1 MSSTQ
6 YFDYII
12 VGQGVAGSALAVQL
26 LRQRK
31 KILVIDQPAQNRA
44 SLKAAGLFNP
54 VTGKKMSK
62 TWMADTIFPYLHR
75 FYSDV
80 EQLTGV
86 RFFYPM
92 PVYRPFLTIEEQ
104 NEWMG
109 RSAEPS
115 LQAYIGQVFTSPG
128 VAGAHDAFGGL
139 MLSQGGYIDTVAYM
153 QAVRGWVERDGLYQ
167 EAVFDEAAVTTSA
180 TGVNYGPWH
189 ARYLVLCQGHL
200 RGKWFDW
207 LPIRPLKGETLVVR
221 SGFDATCILN
231 RGVYVVPS
239 ANGQEFKVGATYDFQ
254 QTEGGITAAA
264 RAELEEK
271 LGAVL
276 AAGFETLGQDW
287 GVRPTVPDRRP
298 IMGLHPEEKNIAVFN
313 GMGTKGISLAPY
325 FSEILLRSLE
335 NGEGLRNDVDV
346 SRYKSVYWK
355 ARK

>member
-1 MSSTQ
+1 MSSIQ
-6 YFDYII
+6 HFDYII

-44 SLKAAGLFNP
+44 SRQAAGLFNP
-54 VTGKKMSK
+54 ITGKKMSK

-80 EQLTGV
+80 EQLTGA

-92 PVYRPFLTIEEQ
+92 PVYRPFLAIEEQ

-115 LQAYIGQVFTSPG
+115 MQPYIGKVFAGPG
-128 VAGAHDAFGGL
+128 VAGTHDAFGGL
-139 MLSQGGYIDTVAYM
+139 MLNQGGYIDTEAYM
-153 QAVRGWVERDGLYQ
+153 QAVRQWIVRDSVYE
-167 EAVFDEAAVTTSA
+167 EAVFDEAAVVTSG
-180 TGVNYGPWH
+180 TGVSYGQRH
-189 ARYLVLCQGHL
+189 ARYLVLCQGHN
-200 RGKWFDW
+200 RGKWFGW
-207 LPIRPLKGETLVVR
+207 LPIRPLKGETIVVR
-221 SGFDATCILN
+221 SPFDAPCILN

-239 ANGQEFKVGATYDFQ
+239 AKKKEFKVGATYDFQ
-254 QTEGGITAAA
+254 QTEGGITAQA
-264 RAELEEK
+264 RVELEEK

-325 FSEILLRSLE
+325 FSEILLQSLE
-335 NGEGLRNDVDV
+335 NGGELNNDVDV